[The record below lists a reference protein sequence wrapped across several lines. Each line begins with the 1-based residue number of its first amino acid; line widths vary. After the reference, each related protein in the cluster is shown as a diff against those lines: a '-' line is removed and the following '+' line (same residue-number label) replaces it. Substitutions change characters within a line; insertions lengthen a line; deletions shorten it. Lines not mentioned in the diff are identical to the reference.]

1 MELDDETVAI
11 PLGKNAK
18 LFHGVIK
25 MNDTG
30 AYIMNLLK
38 EDISEE
44 DIVRL
49 IDMEYDASKEQIAA
63 DVQSYLDEFRT
74 RGLLE
79 EYQSILYYFICNI
92 MSKGGISI

>member
-1 MELDDETVAI
+1 MDLDDETVAI
-11 PLGKNAK
+11 PLGKNAQ

-30 AYIMNLLK
+30 AFILDLLK
-38 EDISEE
+38 EEISEE

-49 IDMEYDASKEQIAA
+49 ISKEFDASKEQITA
-63 DVQSYLDEFRT
+63 DVHSYLDEFRT

-79 EYQSILYYFICNI
+79 D
-92 MSKGGISI
+92 

>member
-1 MELDDETVAI
+1 MKLKVDFEIMELDDETVAI

-63 DVQSYLDEFRT
+63 DVHSYLDEFRT

-79 EYQSILYYFICNI
+79 EY
-92 MSKGGISI
+92 

>member
-1 MELDDETVAI
+1 
-11 PLGKNAK
+11 
-18 LFHGVIK
+18 
-25 MNDTG
+25 
-30 AYIMNLLK
+30 MNLLK

-63 DVQSYLDEFRT
+63 DVHSYLDEFRT

-79 EYQSILYYFICNI
+79 EY
-92 MSKGGISI
+92 